1 MKLSTFLKQ
10 CNDKGVFKMLSIY
23 VVSSWVIL
31 QVLSVTSAP
40 LGLPQKL
47 ITFLI
52 IFLLICFPIYIFLL
66 WKFQFS
72 QIEIK
77 ETEPQEEDENID
89 KKAPFK
95 KLYFTGLAII
105 SSICFIAVFLIV
117 NKNFAQEKTITI
129 VKAND
134 KIAVLK
140 FGNNTGDA
148 TYDIVSK
155 MASDWI
161 IHGITENQVGQVITQ
176 DLIDEYQSILKE
188 KDIQE
193 NESTIVKQYLK
204 PGKIISGNFY
214 LKNGKL
220 LFQAILIDGSTSK
233 TIISFK
239 PTECNSDNPLQCI
252 DDLNQSI
259 TGYFITKDNQNLM
272 LQHDPPKYEAY
283 KYVLEAKYSDDN
295 EEYQQLLLKAIAI
308 DSSYFEPKVLL
319 VGHYYNLRQYQRAD
333 SLLKSIKPDSYTNKR
348 QLNLLNMYDASLKGD
363 NRTIYTSV
371 LKEYEIAPNDLKTN
385 RTAMVI
391 ALQYVNRPQDVE
403 AIYKTINMDTLGL
416 QNCGD
421 CITRLYLKA
430 YADIELGNYETAIQN
445 IENTQKENKAKLLN
459 KPLVIAYVRAEKL
472 QALASFLSTLELTSS
487 KADIEDLYLQVGKE
501 FLLKKDTFKAA
512 TYFTKI
518 IDSNTDIIANE
529 TVANAL
535 FFSEDYPKAVTYFNE
550 ILQES
555 PENIDALSKLAICHY
570 KLDNPTLATQHL
582 TTLESLRA
590 AYQYGKIEY
599 ALAQYDA
606 AAGNEEKLYKHLMKA
621 AASGGLYFY
630 KTFKNDPQFLN
641 YSSSNAFQEALT
653 FWN

>member
-1 MKLSTFLKQ
+1 MKFSIFLKQ
-10 CNDKGVFKMLSIY
+10 CNEKGVFKMLSIY

-40 LGLPQKL
+40 LGLPEKS

-52 IFLLICFPIYIFLL
+52 ILLLICFPIYIFIL
-66 WKFQFS
+66 WKFRFS
-72 QIEIK
+72 QIVLEDEK
-77 ETEPQEEDENID
+77 QQEEIEGVD

-105 SSICFIAVFLIV
+105 STICFIAVFLII
-117 NKNFAQEKTITI
+117 NKNFSQENTIAI

-140 FGNNTGDA
+140 FGNNTGDSK
-148 TYDIVSK
+148 YDIVSK

-188 KDIQE
+188 KNIQE
-193 NESTIVKQYLK
+193 NESTIVKEYLK

-214 LKNGKL
+214 LQNEKL
-220 LFQAILIDGSTSK
+220 LFKALLIDGNTSK

-239 PTECNSDNPLQCI
+239 PTECNSDNPLECI

-272 LQHDPPKYEAY
+272 LQQDPPKYEAY
-283 KYVLEAKYSDDN
+283 KSVLEAKYSNDN
-295 EEYQQLLLKAIAI
+295 DEYQQLLLNSIAI
-308 DSSYFEPKVLL
+308 DSTYFEPKVLL

-348 QLNLLNMYDASLKGD
+348 QLNLLTMYDASLKGD
-363 NRTIYTSV
+363 NGTIYKAI

-403 AIYKTINMDTLGL
+403 AIYNTINMDTLGL
-416 QNCGD
+416 QNCAD

-430 YADIELGNYETAIQN
+430 YADIELGNYATAIQN
-445 IENTQKENKAKLLN
+445 IENAQKDNKAKFLN
-459 KPLVIAYVRAEKL
+459 KPLAIAYVRAGKM
-472 QALASFLSTLELTSS
+472 QALTSFLNTLELTSTQE
-487 KADIEDLYLQVGKE
+487 DIHDLYLQVGKE
-501 FLLKKDTFKAA
+501 FLLKKDFLKA
-512 TYFTKI
+512 TSYFTKI
-518 IDSNTDIIANE
+518 INSDTDVTNE
-529 TVANAL
+529 AVANAL
-535 FFSEDYPKAVTYFNE
+535 FFSEDYTQAASYFTN
-550 ILQES
+550 ILQQN
-555 PENIDALSKLAICHY
+555 PENIDLLSKLAICHF
-570 KLDNPTLATQHL
+570 KMGNPQQASKHL
-582 TTLESLRA
+582 TTLENLRA
-590 AYQYGKIEY
+590 EYQYGKIDY

-606 AAGNEEKLYKHLMKA
+606 ATENEEKLYKHLMKA
-621 AASGGLYFY
+621 AAGGGLYYY
-630 KTFKNDPQFLN
+630 KTFKNDPQFLK
-641 YSSSNAFQEALT
+641 YSSSNTFQEALT